1 MTMRMWA
8 IMIRAARD
16 GIDLP
21 LTRHPCPL
29 RWRSSAP
36 GKKGGGTGRTPY
48 GSAPAT
54 LTAERSRVV
63 TTQTGNRQNAKQMRR
78 LFFNALIEQIG
89 VVWPILSGII
99 AVMVGCGLAIW
110 RIEDWGMGEA
120 LYFTFVTGLTI
131 GYGDF
136 TPKHFSARVLALVIG
151 FAGIV
156 LTGLI
161 AAVTVKALNAADR
174 NVALGSRALDDP
186 HKDLAG

>member
-21 LTRHPCPL
+21 LTRPEGSL
-29 RWRSSAP
+29 RWWSSAP
-36 GKKGGGTGRTPY
+36 DKKEVGRAVRPAA
-48 GSAPAT
+48 SAPMT
-54 LTAERSRVV
+54 LTAERSKVV
-63 TTQTGNRQNAKQMRR
+63 TAETGSGQNAKQMRR

-99 AVMVGCGLAIW
+99 TVMVGCGLAIW

-136 TPKHFSARVLALVIG
+136 APKTLLGRMLAIGIGLCGVLVTAL
-151 FAGIV
+151 
-156 LTGLI
+156 L
-161 AAVTVKALNAADR
+161 AAVAVQALTAAREDIH
-174 NVALGSRALDDP
+174 D
-186 HKDLAG
+186 